1 MFYSEDIV
9 EEVRASSDI
18 IDVISSY
25 IKLERKGNSFFG
37 LCPFHNEKTPS
48 FSVSKTKQMF
58 YCFGCGVGGNVYT
71 FVMSYENFTF
81 AEALKH
87 LAERGNIQLPEQDY
101 SKEAKERADL
111 RATIFEMNKAAA
123 RYFHE
128 QLKEIGGQRTREY
141 LRTRAISEKMII
153 AFGLG
158 YSTQYNDDLYKYLKG
173 LGYEEEIIR
182 QGGLIQSSEK
192 QGNYDRFW
200 NRLMFPILDPNS
212 KVIGFGGRV
221 LGDGTPKYLNSP
233 ETPVFD
239 KSRNLYGINR
249 ARISRKPFFLICEG
263 YLDVIALHQWGYT
276 NSVATLGTALT
287 HGHANLIKRYVDEV
301 YLTYDNDEAGTKA
314 ALRGI
319 PILREAGIVVRVII
333 LAPYKDPDDF
343 INNLGAEEFEKRIQ
357 EAQNGFM
364 FGLKVSEKDYHMN
377 TPEGKTR
384 FFNDVA
390 KQLLAFEEELERNN
404 YIETVAYTYQ
414 ISSDSLKKLVT
425 STAIKEGMA
434 KPAPRL
440 RSLQGKEKDP
450 KLEGLLTAQRVLLTW
465 IIEDMDSFEI
475 IKKHISPEDFTNDLY
490 QTVAKLLYQQYEKG
504 QVNPSG
510 ILNHFTDEAT
520 HKEVASLFYSKLSQ
534 VKSEREKEQA
544 LKDIIIKVKSGNID
558 FRSRD
563 SDSADITKL
572 QSIITEKR
580 KLEDLKKREL
590 L

>member
-1 MFYSEDIV
+1 MYYSEDVV
-9 EEVRASSDI
+9 EEVRAGSDI
-18 IDVISSY
+18 HDVISGY

-48 FSVSKTKQMF
+48 FSVSKTKQMY
-58 YCFGCGVGGNVYT
+58 YCFGCGVGGNVFT
-71 FVMSYENFTF
+71 FVMSYENYTF

-87 LAERGNIQLPEQDY
+87 LAERSNIQLPEQDF

-111 RATIFEMNKAAA
+111 RATIFELNKAAA
-123 RYFHE
+123 RYFHQ
-128 QLKEIGGQRTREY
+128 QLKETGGQRAFEY
-141 LRTRAISEKMII
+141 LRSRAISEKMIT

-158 YSTQYNDDLYKYLKG
+158 YSTQYNNDLYNHLTG
-173 LGYEEEIIR
+173 LGFEEEVIR
-182 QGGLIQSSEK
+182 KGGLIQSSEK

-200 NRLMFPILDPNS
+200 NRLMFPILDPNG

-287 HGHANLIKRYVDEV
+287 HGHANLIKRYVNEV

-319 PILREAGIVVRVII
+319 PILREAGIVVRVIN

-343 INNLGAEEFEKRIQ
+343 INSLGSEEFEKRIQ
-357 EAQNGFM
+357 EAQSGFM
-364 FGLKVSEKDYHMN
+364 FDLKVSEKDYHMN

-390 KQLLAFEEELERNN
+390 KRLLGFEEELERNN
-404 YIETVAYTYQ
+404 YIDAVAYTYQ

-425 STAIKEGMA
+425 STAMKEGMA
-434 KPAPRL
+434 RPATRL
-440 RSLQGKEKDP
+440 KRLYGNERDP
-450 KLEGLLTAQRVLLTW
+450 KIEGLLKAQKVLITW
-465 IIEDMDSFEI
+465 IIEDEESFEKI
-475 IKKHISPEDFTNDLY
+475 NKYILPEDFTNDLY
-490 QTVAKLLYQQYEKG
+490 RTVAKLLYQQHEKG

-510 ILNHFTDEAT
+510 ILNHFTDEAI
-520 HKEVASLFYSKLSQ
+520 HKEVASLFYSKLNE
-534 VKSEREKEQA
+534 VKSEKEREQA
-544 LKDIIIKVKSGNID
+544 LKDIIVKVKSGSID
-558 FRSRD
+558 IRSRD
-563 SDSADITKL
+563 LESTDITKL

-580 KLEDLKKREL
+580 KLEDLKRRETL
-590 L
+590 